1 MIFRVL
7 TITILVFF
15 GPYLSAQNTLLP
27 VVRQFDVSS
36 NILKDG
42 CAAYNSNYFDLA
54 FDLSQRGEQYVLDIT
69 SAGGISD
76 VNTLAPL
83 AVNQDNFKDCSMIST
98 DWSDKI
104 YYNISGLQLI
114 DNVTDLQQPY
124 DIRAVGDLYDLSAG
138 FEITAA
144 CPSESSASQYL
155 RCIKSN
161 IPNNSP
167 EIYILLSDSE
177 AIPKETLEDYKQ
189 ILDWLIQMG
198 LGYDRFIHILYDLD
212 GDNTEALASLQNF
225 ALTDNKGKPVTTIEG
240 VHDQRSCLSGFASFG
255 DFGSRKKDWDFCI
268 QPNPYTD
275 DYWENDKQTAG
286 DGFLY
291 HILHGWLHEYFH
303 HTQRAHTLERSLG
316 TRADCCG
323 LHNPIEAPPFW
334 IEGAAS
340 MFPDMFLWEKFDQLN
355 HTIRNGFKRG
365 RPGSSYR
372 QSDSPVVCQ
381 GHAFYLCDQG
391 YEFFKTEKQRI
402 QEAGGVCYLGAR
414 DSTGIVD
421 GIKREPQ
428 CDWRLAAYYLAFY
441 TSHQIMLV
449 DIPRDMWSL
458 GFPAA
463 FEKHVGLTIDEFAEK
478 YSEFMNSGSPDEPPP
493 DGFYS
498 NQPLSEL
505 VDFWSLKTNPS
516 GQNLH

>member
-42 CAAYNSNYFDLA
+42 CAAYNSNYYDLA

-104 YYNISGLQLI
+104 YYNIFGLQLI

-167 EIYILLSDSE
+167 ELYILLSDSE

-198 LGYDRFIHILYDLD
+198 LGYDRFIHI
-212 GDNTEALASLQNF
+212 
-225 ALTDNKGKPVTTIEG
+225 
-240 VHDQRSCLSGFASFG
+240 
-255 DFGSRKKDWDFCI
+255 
-268 QPNPYTD
+268 
-275 DYWENDKQTAG
+275 
-286 DGFLY
+286 
-291 HILHGWLHEYFH
+291 
-303 HTQRAHTLERSLG
+303 
-316 TRADCCG
+316 
-323 LHNPIEAPPFW
+323 
-334 IEGAAS
+334 
-340 MFPDMFLWEKFDQLN
+340 
-355 HTIRNGFKRG
+355 
-365 RPGSSYR
+365 
-372 QSDSPVVCQ
+372 
-381 GHAFYLCDQG
+381 
-391 YEFFKTEKQRI
+391 
-402 QEAGGVCYLGAR
+402 
-414 DSTGIVD
+414 
-421 GIKREPQ
+421 
-428 CDWRLAAYYLAFY
+428 
-441 TSHQIMLV
+441 
-449 DIPRDMWSL
+449 
-458 GFPAA
+458 
-463 FEKHVGLTIDEFAEK
+463 
-478 YSEFMNSGSPDEPPP
+478 
-493 DGFYS
+493 
-498 NQPLSEL
+498 
-505 VDFWSLKTNPS
+505 
-516 GQNLH
+516 